1 MRTAYSRRNPIL
13 AWSTL
18 INSAMCFAVRARSGR
33 MLGMCHPVTICRGRV
48 LAREELPQLGIYALQ
63 KLGQVVP
70 LSSRGL
76 FGFYCNL
83 LKARG

>member
-1 MRTAYSRRNPIL
+1 
-13 AWSTL
+13 
-18 INSAMCFAVRARSGR
+18 